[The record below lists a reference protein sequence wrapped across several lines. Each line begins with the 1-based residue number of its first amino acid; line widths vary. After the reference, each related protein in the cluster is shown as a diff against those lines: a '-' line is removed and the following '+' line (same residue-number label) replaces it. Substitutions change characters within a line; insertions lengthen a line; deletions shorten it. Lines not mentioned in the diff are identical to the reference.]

1 GMWMSVNAGG
11 TGHSAR
17 VEGFDVCGKT
27 GSTEL
32 ISKET
37 AEKLA
42 QRGQKGPKTHSW
54 FTGFA
59 PMSDP
64 KIVVTVLVEFG
75 GGGGA
80 AAAPLAGQIFDLYR
94 KKYDR

>member
-1 GMWMSVNAGG
+1 MSVNAEG
-11 TGHSAR
+11 TGHGAR

-42 QRGQKGPKTHSW
+42 RRGQKVPKTHSW
-54 FTGFA
+54 FSGFA
-59 PMSDP
+59 PMADP